1 MSLFSSKNGRHEA
14 PASGRR
20 MRKSASAR
28 EPGRAAPK
36 RTNGLRVFFSALWVV
51 LLVVLGVY
59 FCAFAPREGVYNERE
74 NRLLANAPDFSA
86 KSIFGGALDTET
98 EAYLSDH
105 IPAREGAIRLSNAL
119 RDMLSIASYEDGLA
133 IAGKQEDALTSAAPD
148 ADILDDM
155 ISVFDQPAV
164 TPTPSGSETDTPTP
178 DGTVPP
184 DPTETPDDEPV
195 VETPS
200 VPRREKPA
208 VSPDDYPEIL
218 SVYTET
224 NSGRATYYSYGRS
237 NVLAVTSVLNRVA
250 ALLPEDGSLVYTM
263 VPQASIGNLYV
274 AAAEKKAFVS
284 ETEAVVDAFG
294 SEKVT
299 AISSA
304 AILGEAIKND
314 EYVYFRTDM
323 HWTPYGTYLVYC
335 KMLEAIGMTPAARE
349 DFSIEIEEP
358 FRGTYYRDN
367 PTNYMYN
374 NPDRLELLQPR
385 FPLEWRRITGPDGQ
399 YKLIDFL
406 NWNAAA
412 NDRYTIYLGGPTGPW
427 TYAQCDNGQ
436 TKNCLV
442 ITDSFGLA
450 FVPLMTQN
458 YAQVHYYDPRYF
470 NGGIVGA
477 SAKEMIEAYDI
488 TDVFEVVGDLHSYN
502 SDFILGQL
510 NTQLGD

>member
-14 PASGRR
+14 PSSGRR
-20 MRKSASAR
+20 MSRSPSTG
-28 EPGRAAPK
+28 EPSKPVCDCS
-36 RTNGLRVFFSALWVV
+36 NGMRIFFSAFWIV
-51 LLVVLGVY
+51 LFLALGVY
-59 FCAFAPREGVYNERE
+59 FCAFAPREGVYNEQE
-74 NRLLANAPDFSA
+74 NRLLVDAPDFSL
-86 KSIFGGALDTET
+86 KSIFGGKIDTET

-105 IPAREGAIRLSNAL
+105 IPSRENAIRLSNSL

-155 ISVFDQPAV
+155 ISVFDQPAIS
-164 TPTPSGSETDTPTP
+164 PTPSGTESNTPTP
-178 DGTVPP
+178 DEAVPP
-184 DPTETPDDEPV
+184 NPAETPENAPV
-195 VETPS
+195 KETPS
-200 VPRREKPA
+200 VPRREKPT
-208 VSPDDYPEIL
+208 VSPDEYPEVL

-224 NSGRATYYSYGRS
+224 DAGRTTYYNYGRANT
-237 NVLAVTSVLNRVA
+237 LAVTSVLNRVA

-274 AAAEKKAFVS
+274 AASEKKAFVS

-304 AILGEAIKND
+304 KILGEAIHNG

-323 HWTPYGTYLVYC
+323 HWTPYGTYLVYRE
-335 KMLEAIGMTPAARE
+335 MLEAIGMTPADRE
-349 DFSIEIEEP
+349 DFEIETEEP

-374 NPDRLELLQPR
+374 NPDQLELLQPR

-412 NDRYTIYLGGPTGPW
+412 NDRYTIYLGGPAGPW
-427 TYAQCDNGQ
+427 TYAECDNGQ

-470 NGGIVGA
+470 NAGIVGA
-477 SAKEMIEAYDI
+477 SVKEMIEAYNI
-488 TDVFEVVGDLHSYN
+488 TDVFVVVGDLHSYN

-510 NTQLGD
+510 NSQLGD